1 MIKRIV
7 IVLSLI
13 IMVAAAAGC
22 SHSAGNVTQTPQA
35 NITQVRQAQ
44 VAQIWTVRQ
53 LEINLDNTTSILLK
67 LAAGDAVDGY
77 YYLEK
82 GDDLDFQISGQSQIY
97 KSTAA
102 TAGSANITSDRFS
115 FKATGDQGI
124 AYTLSFS
131 PVKATESRSVTPVIF
146 LELIYPAT
154 GEIFTPLD
162 TK

>member
-1 MIKRIV
+1 
-7 IVLSLI
+7 
-13 IMVAAAAGC
+13 
-22 SHSAGNVTQTPQA
+22 VTSTPQA
-35 NITQVRQAQ
+35 NISQLRQAQ
-44 VAQIWTVRQ
+44 VAKVWTVRQ

-67 LAAGDAVDGY
+67 LAAGDTADGY

-82 GDDLDFQISGQSQIY
+82 GDNINFQISGQSQIY

-115 FKATGDQGI
+115 FKASSDQGI
-124 AYTLSFS
+124 AYTLQFS
-131 PVKATESRSVTPVIF
+131 PVKITETKAVTPVIF